1 MTYQTQRQV
10 PRLSRE
16 AAIQLLAENGSLTR
30 AELARRIGVSRAAV
44 SMTVT
49 RLIADGL
56 VVESAEA
63 TARDQGGLG
72 VPLTLNPSAGGAV
85 GVDFAHQALR
95 VVVAD
100 LAHNVLAEESRE
112 LALDHDARQAM
123 DLAASLVG
131 KLLDRS
137 GLRPSA
143 VVGVGV
149 GVPGAVDHRTGR
161 PTPSSISP
169 SWVGLDVAGE
179 FSERVGMPV
188 LVDNNANLGALAE
201 VVWGAAR
208 DFADFVYV
216 KVGQGVGGGIVLGG
230 QLWRGATG
238 MSGELGH
245 MTVDETG
252 PMCRCGNRGCLE
264 VYVGLWAQLAA
275 LRPVLGEHIDQVE
288 LLRLAGDGD
297 RRCQRLL
304 ADVATTLGKALANL
318 CNIINPEAIVLGG
331 EFAPAFDLVSG
342 PVREAIK
349 TYALHLAATSVEV
362 VPSQLGERAE
372 ALGGVALVFHE
383 GVGLEAPADRA
394 SRAAA
399 K

>member
-1 MTYQTQRQV
+1 VAYQARR
-10 PRLSRE
+10 PALRLSRE
-16 AAIQLLAENGSLTR
+16 AVVQLLAENGLLTR

-49 RLIADGL
+49 RLIGDGL
-56 VVESAEA
+56 VVESTEA
-63 TARDQGGLG
+63 AARDQSVLG
-72 VPLTLNPSAGGAV
+72 VPLTLNPLAGGAV
-85 GVDFAHQALR
+85 GVDFAHQSLR
-95 VVVAD
+95 VVIAD
-100 LAHNVLAEESRE
+100 LAHKVLAEDSRE
-112 LALDHDARQAM
+112 LALDHDAREAM
-123 DLAASLVG
+123 DLAAALVG
-131 KLLDRS
+131 ELLGRS
-137 GLRPSA
+137 GLQPSG
-143 VVGVGV
+143 VLGVGV
-149 GVPGAVDHRTGR
+149 GVPGAVDHRSGR

-208 DFADFVYV
+208 DFTDVIYV
-216 KVGQGVGGGIVLGG
+216 KVGPGVGGGIVLGG

-264 VYVGLWAQLAA
+264 VYVGLWAQLGA
-275 LRPVLGEHIDQVE
+275 LRPVLGGRLDQAE
-288 LLRLAGDGD
+288 LLALAQGGD
-297 RRCQRLL
+297 RRCRRVL
-304 ADVATTLGKALANL
+304 ADVGTTLGKALANV

-342 PVREAIK
+342 PVREAIN
-349 TYALHLAATSVEV
+349 TFALHLAATSVEV

-383 GVGLEAPADRA
+383 GVGLATPADRA
-394 SRAAA
+394 VRAAA

>member
-1 MTYQTQRQV
+1 M
-10 PRLSRE
+10 
-16 AAIQLLAENGSLTR
+16 IQLLAENGPLTR

-49 RLIADGL
+49 RLIGDGL
-56 VVESAEA
+56 VVESTEGA
-63 TARDQGGLG
+63 ARDQGGLG
-72 VPLTLNPSAGGAV
+72 VPLTLNPLAGGAV
-85 GVDFAHQALR
+85 GVDFAHQSLR
-95 VVVAD
+95 VVIAD
-100 LAHNVLAEESRE
+100 LAHKVLAEDSRE
-112 LALDHDARQAM
+112 LALDHDAREVM
-123 DLAASLVG
+123 DLAAGLVSE
-131 KLLDRS
+131 LLDRS

-161 PTPSSISP
+161 PTPSSISS

-179 FSERVGMPV
+179 FSERVAMPV

-201 VVWGAAR
+201 GVWGAAR
-208 DFADFVYV
+208 EFSDFVYV
-216 KVGQGVGGGIVLGG
+216 KVGPGVGGGIVLGS

-245 MTVDETG
+245 VTVDETG

-275 LRPVLGEHIDQVE
+275 LRPVLGEHLDQAE
-288 LLRLAGDGD
+288 LLSLAASGD
-297 RRCQRLL
+297 RRCRRLL
-304 ADVATTLGKALANL
+304 ADVGTTLGKALASL

-331 EFAPAFDLVSG
+331 EFAPAFDLVRG
-342 PVREAIK
+342 PVRDAIN

-362 VPSQLGERAE
+362 VSSELGERAE

-383 GVGLEAPADRA
+383 GVGIGAPADRTV
-394 SRAAA
+394 RAVT